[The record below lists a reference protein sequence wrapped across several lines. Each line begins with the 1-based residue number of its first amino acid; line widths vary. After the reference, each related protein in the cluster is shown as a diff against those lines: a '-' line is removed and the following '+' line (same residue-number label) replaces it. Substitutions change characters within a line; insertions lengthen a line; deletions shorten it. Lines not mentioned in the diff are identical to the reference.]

1 MKEHH
6 YYPISDER
14 LKNIATKANQGGAD
28 NLWKYMSDMKW
39 SRRHNQFAVLKS
51 IDEEEELDVSNH
63 DIVMPEDIKLE
74 LMVDQYMLRTNFFV
88 EYLHFNNNGA
98 LDGFIGHKNN
108 MYVLNDKY
116 ETRKSIYDKL
126 YEKYKIYD
134 LRWSNQS
141 YTLLAIAL
149 FKHMCGYLPESH
161 YNTVT
166 RQALDD
172 YYPRA
177 LRWCSTGK
185 QPLDLVSIDITKCYP
200 SILINNTTPIPVYTI
215 HDIIEPFDGYV
226 VAQFYP
232 WFKFYFPWF

>member
-14 LKNIATKANQGGAD
+14 LKTIATKANQGGAD

-74 LMVDQYMLRTNFFV
+74 LMVDQYMLRTNSFV
-88 EYLHFNNNGA
+88 EYLHFSNNGA

-116 ETRKSIYDKL
+116 ETRKSIYD
-126 YEKYKIYD
+126 
-134 LRWSNQS
+134 SGAPS
-141 YTLLAIAL
+141 AIA
-149 FKHMCGYLPESH
+149 K
-161 YNTVT
+161 V
-166 RQALDD
+166 
-172 YYPRA
+172 
-177 LRWCSTGK
+177 
-185 QPLDLVSIDITKCYP
+185 IYP
-200 SILINNTTPIPVYTI
+200 SRKI
-215 HDIIEPFDGYV
+215 
-226 VAQFYP
+226 
-232 WFKFYFPWF
+232 W